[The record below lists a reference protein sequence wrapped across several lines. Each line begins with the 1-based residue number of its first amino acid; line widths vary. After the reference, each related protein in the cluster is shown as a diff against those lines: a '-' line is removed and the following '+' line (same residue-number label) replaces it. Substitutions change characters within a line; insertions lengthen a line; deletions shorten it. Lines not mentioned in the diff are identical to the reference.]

1 MFADAFMNV
10 LSFSKY
16 LIFRRLLNVE
26 IFSLDNFFVL
36 YIELGES
43 EAVKT
48 ILPWHPASIS
58 YLLIVCASFN

>member
-48 ILPWHPASIS
+48 ILP
-58 YLLIVCASFN
+58 

>member
-1 MFADAFMNV
+1 
-10 LSFSKY
+10 
-16 LIFRRLLNVE
+16 LIFRLLLNVE

-48 ILPWHPASIS
+48 ILP
-58 YLLIVCASFN
+58 